1 MQKSSISRININ
13 NIHYNVIKCI
23 QYVKLLCYYIYNNS
37 EEMII
42 MAQTNLNI
50 RMDEN
55 LKKQF
60 DAFCSDVGMSMTTA
74 ICIFAKAVVREHRI
88 PFEIKTDSDTF
99 YSADNIER

>member
-1 MQKSSISRININ
+1 
-13 NIHYNVIKCI
+13 
-23 QYVKLLCYYIYNNS
+23 
-37 EEMII
+37 

-99 YSADNIER
+99 YSDDNIERLKKSIAQMDANGVTIHEVPTK

>member
-1 MQKSSISRININ
+1 
-13 NIHYNVIKCI
+13 
-23 QYVKLLCYYIYNNS
+23 
-37 EEMII
+37 

-99 YSADNIER
+99 YSDDNIERLKKSIAQMDANGVTIHEVPTKWL